1 MVGTDI
7 TPKNSTLISCKNMV
21 HPRHFTSVLIEN
33 VGKLTNFDTFW
44 PITFYV
50 NIKSENFVNESCLS
64 RRVASFDIGID
75 WVICL

>member
-7 TPKNSTLISCKNMV
+7 TPKDSTLILCKNMV
-21 HPRHFTSVLIEN
+21 HPRHFTNVLIEN
-33 VGKLTNFDTFW
+33 VVVLVNFGTFW

-75 WVICL
+75 RVICL